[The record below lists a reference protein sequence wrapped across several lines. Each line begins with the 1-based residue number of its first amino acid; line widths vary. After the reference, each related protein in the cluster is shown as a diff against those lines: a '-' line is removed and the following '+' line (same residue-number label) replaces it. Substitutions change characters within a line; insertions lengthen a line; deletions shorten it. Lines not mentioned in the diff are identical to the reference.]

1 MSIEI
6 ETKLGQIDIADE
18 VIATIAGDVA
28 SSQVGVVGMTSKKYI
43 RDSFTDLLKK
53 ENNSKGVV
61 VSRNDKGYVVDVYVV
76 VTYGVKI
83 SEVARNIQENI
94 KYNLAKQLNIQAE
107 EINVYIQDVRLM
119 ID

>member
-53 ENNSKGVV
+53 EK
-61 VSRNDKGYVVDVYVV
+61 
-76 VTYGVKI
+76 
-83 SEVARNIQENI
+83 
-94 KYNLAKQLNIQAE
+94 
-107 EINVYIQDVRLM
+107 
-119 ID
+119 

>member
-1 MSIEI
+1 M
-6 ETKLGQIDIADE
+6 
-18 VIATIAGDVA
+18 
-28 SSQVGVVGMTSKKYI
+28 
-43 RDSFTDLLKK
+43 
-53 ENNSKGVV
+53 
-61 VSRNDKGYVVDVYVV
+61 DVYVV